1 MPIDEFI
8 MSLKKG
14 RTTMFNA
21 EQTGKSRYDGKRVL
35 CTVKSVHKEGVAVNV
50 ELDGKI
56 VNGTISPRC
65 YGVGKE
71 RMKALAAIN
80 PGDVIEAVV
89 RSYDMHTKSCSLVL
103 PGFEDLPRL
112 PKKQKAQDVDKGQ
125 RFVVKVAKPMFKPED
140 AGTTFVFDFANV
152 CASLPMRVVPNAK
165 VAIEGRF
172 AASGYSTLFYLEKR
186 AAGWISHNLGTEQAK
201 DKFFGDLR
209 ANGNAS
215 LVGSHRKSSDS
226 SRKCGE
232 ADLAILQTVA
242 AVDRSVAV
250 SRDGYADY
258 EEAFGDTVTDR
269 VRGFSV
275 VVLPNES
282 AILTVEGV
290 KEAVVI
296 PPFNETAA

>member
-1 MPIDEFI
+1 MEDEKI
-8 MSLKKG
+8 VESLD
-14 RTTMFNA
+14 
-21 EQTGKSRYDGKRVL
+21 DGKTVQ
-35 CTVKSVHKEGVAVNV
+35 CTVKAVHKEGVAVSV
-50 ELDGKI
+50 ELDGQV
-56 VNGTISPRC
+56 VNGVISPRC
-65 YGVGKE
+65 YGTGEE
-71 RMKALAAIN
+71 RKSALAAIS

-89 RSYDMHTKSCSLVL
+89 RSYDAHAKSCSLVL

-112 PKKQKAQDVDKGQ
+112 PKRPKSPIDDNGP
-125 RFVVKVAKPMFKPED
+125 RFVKAVKPMFKPEE

-186 AAGWISHNLGTEQAK
+186 AAGWISHNLCTEQAK
-201 DKFFGDLR
+201 AKFFADLR

-215 LVGSHRKSSDS
+215 LVGPHRKSCDL

-242 AVDRSVAV
+242 AVEHSVAV

-258 EEAFGDTVTDR
+258 EEAFGEVVSNR

-275 VVLPNES
+275 VVLPNGS
-282 AILTVEGV
+282 AVLTVEGV

-296 PPFNETAA
+296 PPFDEAAA

>member
-1 MPIDEFI
+1 M
-8 MSLKKG
+8 KG
-14 RTTMFNA
+14 VKIV
-21 EQTGKSRYDGKRVL
+21 ESRNDGKLVL
-35 CTVKSVHKEGVAVNV
+35 CTVKAVHKEGVAVSV
-50 ELDGKI
+50 ELDGQV
-56 VNGTISPRC
+56 VNGVISPRC
-65 YGVGKE
+65 YGVGEE
-71 RMKALAAIN
+71 RMQALEAIN
-80 PGDVIEAVV
+80 HGDVIEAVV
-89 RSYDMHTKSCSLVL
+89 RSYDACTKSCSLVL
-103 PGFEDLPRL
+103 PGFESLPRL

-125 RFVVKVAKPMFKPED
+125 RFVVKVAKPMFKPEE

-152 CASLPMRVVPNAK
+152 CAALPMRVVPNAK
-165 VAIEGRF
+165 VAIESRF

-242 AVDRSVAV
+242 AVEHSVAV

-258 EEAFGDTVTDR
+258 EEAFGKVVGDR

-275 VVLPNES
+275 VLLPNES
-282 AILTVEGV
+282 AVLTVEGV
-290 KEAVVI
+290 KDAVVI
-296 PPFNETAA
+296 PPFDEAAA